1 MYNSKKP
8 TEQETFKS
16 KPKTNKSS
24 KPVRKTKQEESE
36 GLFQDTKNIKD
47 GGLRKALKVDK
58 DYKFSK
64 SDLAPLLKN
73 DVGDKFRFQNKNFT
87 MTERMKKMIRLAIN
101 MASSK

>member
-1 MYNSKKP
+1 MYNSKKVP

-16 KPKTNKSS
+16 KPKTSKSS

-36 GLFQDTKNIKD
+36 GVFDAVKNKIKD

-64 SDLAPLLKN
+64 SDLAPLLKH
-73 DVGDKFRFQNKNFT
+73 DIGIKFKFQNKNFT
-87 MTERMKKMIRLAIN
+87 MTERMKKMIRLALN
-101 MASSK
+101 MMK

>member
-36 GLFQDTKNIKD
+36 SLFSETAGKIKD

-87 MTERMKKMIRLAIN
+87 MTERMKKMIRLALN
-101 MASSK
+101 MMK